1 MKSHPTS
8 VADAGR
14 IVRQWHETGRVLA
27 EFRRNALVSQSA
39 EESRQAAFD
48 MLDLGG
54 QLPDD
59 PRRERMF
66 GLIEMQRL
74 FAVLRER
81 GGN

>member
-1 MKSHPTS
+1 MKLSLTS
-8 VADAGR
+8 VTDAGR
-14 IVRQWHETGRVLA
+14 IVRQWRETGPVLA
-27 EFRRNALVSQSA
+27 ELRRNALVSQST
-39 EESRQAAFD
+39 EESREAALD

-59 PRRERMF
+59 SRRERMS

-74 FAVLRER
+74 FSVLRER